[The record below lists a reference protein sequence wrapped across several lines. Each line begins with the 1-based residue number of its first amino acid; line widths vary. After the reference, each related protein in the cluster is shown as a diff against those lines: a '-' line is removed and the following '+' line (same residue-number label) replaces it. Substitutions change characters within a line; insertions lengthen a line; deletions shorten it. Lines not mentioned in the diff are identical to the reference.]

1 MKSTVIYDSSIIDSE
16 PNHSPAVAVVALL
29 KHNCTLIKCPEKSGD
44 GAASERLFSTAGIAV
59 TKQKACL
66 KPDVV
71 GTIMLLY
78 GSWRLVEE
86 YWATR
91 DEEEGNGLVVIDN
104 S

>member
-1 MKSTVIYDSSIIDSE
+1 M
-16 PNHSPAVAVVALL
+16 
-29 KHNCTLIKCPEKSGD
+29 
-44 GAASERLFSTAGIAV
+44 FSTAGIAV
-59 TKQKACL
+59 TKQRACL
-66 KPDVV
+66 KPDDV